1 MHAQVT
7 PDDNRLLRSIPATRV
22 ALIERVAT
30 AVSQA
35 NKRGGG
41 AGGRS
46 LTELQQRFARAYF
59 RGVGE
64 EDLAERTPGLLA
76 RVALNHFE
84 FGSKRAP
91 GQSLVRVFNP
101 DPERDGFDS
110 PHTLVMTVTDD
121 MPFLVDSLSIVFKR
135 AELAVHLIVHPVL
148 DVRRDGRGRIV
159 EAGANSNG
167 NGNGTHA
174 THRPES
180 WQLYEIDRQTDAAQ
194 IEKIQRDIEATLAD
208 VRSAVADWAPM
219 RERARMVVSLLE
231 NTPQPAPADDV
242 AEARHLLDW
251 MEARHF
257 VFLGYRHYTLERGAQ
272 EDRLVPDPRS
282 GLGVLRDGKRKR
294 KGSGA
299 TVLRGD
305 IRAKA
310 REPELLILTKANST
324 STVHR
329 DEYLDYV
336 GVKTFDARGKVTGEH
351 RFLGLWTSTAY
362 HGSPRD
368 IPVLRR
374 KVERVVQYF
383 GLDPQSHDGKAVLN
397 VLETYPRDELF
408 QANVDDLIR
417 IARSVVNLYERRTV
431 RLLVRRDPYH
441 RFYSCLVYVPRDRYN
456 TEVRQRIEQI
466 VLEGFEG
473 KKVESYVQISGSN
486 HARVHVVVRTD
497 PEQRRKVD
505 FAAIESK
512 IAEAAL
518 TWTDRLRE
526 VLAERKGEAAGLLL
540 ATRYRRAFPMA
551 YEEDVV
557 PADALQDL
565 ADLEALREQPQA
577 MRLKLHRPIHAKAE
591 RVHLKIVKLGD
602 PVPISDLLPML
613 ENFGL
618 RVISERPYELVWPEG
633 GAAWIQ
639 DFELEHRER
648 LDIDDTNLEAN
659 FKDAF
664 AATWSGEVENDGFNR
679 LLFGS
684 GLNAREITVLRA
696 YCRYLLQTGVP
707 FSQAYMERTLAANTA
722 ITRNLVRLF
731 ETHFDPATAGKTAGN
746 GAKPTTA
753 ADKASA
759 KGGERNA
766 DKLIAQIRAGLD
778 KVTSLDEDRIL
789 RAYMNLVQATLRTN
803 FYQPDAA
810 GKPKSYVSFKFDPA
824 KIPDLPLPR
833 PKFEIFV
840 YSPRVEGVHLR
851 MGYVARGGIRWSDR
865 REDFRTEVL
874 GLMKAQNVKNTLIV
888 PVGAK
893 GGFVPKRLPTAG
905 TREEIQAEVV
915 SCYQTFIRGLLDLT
929 DNIVS
934 GRMTP
939 PQRVVR
945 RDGDDAYLV
954 VAADK
959 GTATFS
965 DTANAIS
972 LDYGF
977 WLGDAFASGGSAGYD
992 HKKMAITARGAW
1004 ECVKRHFREIGVDI
1018 QKTDFTVTGI
1028 GDMSGDVFGNGMLLS
1043 RHIRLQVAFDHRHI
1057 FIDPSP
1063 DAAVSFAERARLF
1076 DLPRSSWD
1084 DYDRKKISRGGGVFP
1099 RNAKSIA
1106 LSVEARTL
1114 LGIDATA
1121 ATPTEIIKASLKMPV
1136 DLLWNGG
1143 IGTYVKSRHE
1153 SNAEVGDRTN
1163 DAVRINGMELKAKV
1177 VGEGGNLG
1185 FSQRGRVEY
1194 ALAGGRLNTD
1204 FIDNSAGVNTSDV
1217 EVNIKILLNPLV
1229 QIGKLTRG
1237 DRNKLLVRMTNE
1249 VAALVLRNNYLQGQA
1264 ISILELHAGPR
1275 LAEYQHLIHSLERS
1289 GDLNRTLEFLPGD
1302 EELAE
1307 RRKNGS
1313 SLTRPELAILL
1324 AYSKIWL
1331 NNHLLASNVPEDPY
1345 LSSELERY
1353 FPAPVRERFPR
1364 AIGQHRLRREII
1376 ATATTNSLVNRMG
1389 PTFVAR
1395 AQEDTGAEP
1404 AQIARAYSAAREI
1417 FGMRDLWAQ
1426 IEALDNKVPAKL
1438 QYETAFQ
1445 TSRLLRHMT
1454 YWLLAHRKRELQ
1466 VDAAVAEFG
1475 AGVRA
1480 LEAQIGLVLTGSW
1493 GERFEEN
1500 RKQYVTDGL
1509 PQDLATRVASLEAHN
1524 AALDIVELS
1533 LAYHVSVVETAQV
1546 YFDVGARI
1554 GIDWLRDQI
1563 EHLSVEGP
1571 WQAIARAGLRDTA
1584 LRIHRRLA
1592 ERVLS
1597 RKDRGTAQ
1605 GRVTAWVESV
1615 GEDLGHWQRTSTEM
1629 RTAGASDFAT
1639 LTVGVESVRKL
1650 AD

>member
-1 MHAQVT
+1 MHAQVA

-22 ALIERVAT
+22 ALIERIAN
-30 AVSQA
+30 AVSPA
-35 NKRGGG
+35 SKRGG
-41 AGGRS
+41 AS
-46 LTELQQRFARAYF
+46 KTQVELQQRFTRAYF

-76 RVALNHFE
+76 RAALDHFE
-84 FGSKRAP
+84 FGARRAP
-91 GQSLVRVFNP
+91 EQSLIRVFNP
-101 DPERDGFDS
+101 DPEKDGFDS
-110 PHTLVMTVTDD
+110 PHTLVMIVTDD

-135 AELAVHLIVHPVL
+135 ADLAMHLIVHPVL
-148 DVRRDGRGRIV
+148 EVRRDGRGRLV
-159 EAGANSNG
+159 EISANG
-167 NGNGTHA
+167 NGNGNGAHA
-174 THRPES
+174 FRAES
-180 WQLYEIDRQTDAAQ
+180 WQLYEIDRQPDPAQ
-194 IEKIQRDIEATLAD
+194 IEKLQHDIEATLAD
-208 VRSAVADWAPM
+208 VRASVVDWPQM
-219 RERARMVVSLLE
+219 RERARAVVSSLE
-231 NTPQPAPADDV
+231 NSPPPVPADDV
-242 AEARHLLDW
+242 AEARHLLSW

-257 VFLGYRHYTLERGAQ
+257 VFLGYRHYTLEPGAQ
-272 EDRLVPDPRS
+272 EDRLVSDPRS

-294 KGSGA
+294 KSAGG

-305 IRAKA
+305 IRTKA

-336 GVKTFDARGKVTGEH
+336 GVKTFDAKGRVSGEH

-383 GLDPQSHDGKAVLN
+383 GLDPQSHDGKAVVN

-408 QANVDDLIR
+408 QAGANDLIR

-473 KKVESYVQISGSN
+473 QKVESNVQISGSN

-505 FAAIESK
+505 YTAIEK
-512 IAEAAL
+512 RIADAAL

-526 VLAERKGEAAGLLL
+526 VLAENEGEAAGLLL

-551 YEEDVV
+551 YEEDVA
-557 PADALQDL
+557 PADAPQDL
-565 ADLEALREQPQA
+565 ADLEALREYPQA
-577 MRLKLHRPIHAKAE
+577 MRLKLHRPAHAKSG

-618 RVISERPYELVWPEG
+618 RVISERPYELAWPEG

-639 DFELEHRER
+639 DFELEHRDR
-648 LDIDDTNLEAN
+648 LEIDAGLENN
-659 FKDAF
+659 FKEAF
-664 AATWSGEVENDGFNR
+664 AAAWSGEIENDGFNR

-707 FSQAYMERTLAANTA
+707 FSQAYMERTLSANTA

-731 ETHFDPATAGKTAGN
+731 ETQFNPAPP
-746 GAKPTTA
+746 AKA
-753 ADKASA
+753 ALPVA
-759 KGGERNA
+759 KGAG
-766 DKLIAQIRAGLD
+766 DKLIAQIRADLD

-789 RAYMNLVQATLRTN
+789 RAYLNLAQATLRTN

-810 GKPKSYVSFKFDPA
+810 GKPKSYVSFKFDPG

-934 GRMTP
+934 GRIVP
-939 PQRVVR
+939 PARVVR
-945 RDGDDAYLV
+945 RDTDDAYLV

-1018 QKTDFTVTGI
+1018 QKSDFTVAGI

-1057 FIDPSP
+1057 FIDPNP
-1063 DAAVSFAERARLF
+1063 DAALSFAERARLF

-1099 RNAKSIA
+1099 RTSKSIP
-1106 LSVEARTL
+1106 LSTEVRAL
-1114 LGIDATA
+1114 LGIEAGT
-1121 ATPTEIIKASLKMPV
+1121 ATPNEIIRAALKMPV

-1143 IGTYVKSRHE
+1143 IGTYVKSSHE

-1163 DAVRINGMELKAKV
+1163 DGVRINGAELKAKV

-1194 ALAGGRLNTD
+1194 AQAGGRLNTD

-1229 QIGKLTRG
+1229 QAGKLTRG
-1237 DRNKLLVRMTNE
+1237 DRNKLLARMTNE

-1264 ISILELHAGPR
+1264 ISIMELHAGPR
-1275 LAEYQHLIHSLERS
+1275 LAEYQHLIRSLERT
-1289 GDLNRTLEFLPGD
+1289 GDLNRTLEFLPAD
-1302 EELAE
+1302 DELAE

-1353 FPAPVRERFPR
+1353 FPAPVRERFPK

-1389 PTFVAR
+1389 PTFVPR

-1404 AQIARAYSAAREI
+1404 SQIARAYTAAREI
-1417 FGMRDLWAQ
+1417 FGMRELWAQ

-1438 QYETAFQ
+1438 QYESAFQ

-1454 YWLLAHRKRELQ
+1454 YWLLAHRKREFQ

-1475 AGVRA
+1475 SGVRE
-1480 LEAQIGLVLTGSW
+1480 LESQIGQVLTGSW
-1493 GERFEEN
+1493 RERFEGN
-1500 RKQYVTDGL
+1500 QKQHITAGL
-1509 PQDLATRVASLEAHN
+1509 PHELATRVAGLEAHN

-1533 LAYHVSVVETAQV
+1533 LIHHVSVVEAARV
-1546 YFDVGARI
+1546 YFEVGARI
-1554 GIDWLRDQI
+1554 GIDWLRDKI
-1563 EHLSVEGP
+1563 EQLSVDGP
-1571 WQAIARAGLRDTA
+1571 WQAIARAGLRDGA

-1605 GRVTAWVESV
+1605 VRVTVWVESIS
-1615 GEDLGHWQRTSTEM
+1615 EELSHWQRTLTEM
-1629 RTAGASDFAT
+1629 RSAGAGDFAT

>member
-1 MHAQVT
+1 
-7 PDDNRLLRSIPATRV
+7 
-22 ALIERVAT
+22 
-30 AVSQA
+30 
-35 NKRGGG
+35 
-41 AGGRS
+41 
-46 LTELQQRFARAYF
+46 
-59 RGVGE
+59 VGE
-64 EDLAERTPGLLA
+64 EDLSERTPGLLA
-76 RVALNHFE
+76 RAALDHFE
-84 FGSKRAP
+84 FGAKRT
-91 GQSLVRVFNP
+91 GEQSLIRVFNP
-101 DPERDGFDS
+101 DPEKDGFDS
-110 PHTLVMTVTDD
+110 PHTLVMSVTDD

-135 AELAVHLIVHPVL
+135 ADLAVHLIVHPVL
-148 DVRRDGRGRIV
+148 EVRRDGRGRLIEV
-159 EAGANSNG
+159 GTNG

-174 THRPES
+174 YRAES
-180 WQLYEIDRQTDAAQ
+180 WQLYEIDRQTDPAQ
-194 IEKIQRDIEATLAD
+194 IQKIQDAIEATLAD
-208 VRSAVADWAPM
+208 VRAAVADWSQM
-219 RERARMVVSLLE
+219 RERARSVVSTLE
-231 NTPQPAPADDV
+231 NSPPPVPADDV
-242 AEARHLLDW
+242 AEARHLLSW

-272 EDRLVPDPRS
+272 EDRLVSDPRS
-282 GLGVLRDGKRKR
+282 GLGILRDGKRKR
-294 KGSGA
+294 KGAGG
-299 TVLRGD
+299 TVLKGD
-305 IRAKA
+305 VRAKA
-310 REPELLILTKANST
+310 REPELLILTKANSN
-324 STVHR
+324 SSVHR

-336 GVKTFDARGKVTGEH
+336 GVKTFDAKGKVSGEH

-383 GLDPQSHDGKAVLN
+383 GLDPQSHDGKAVVN

-408 QANVDDLIR
+408 QAGVNDLIR

-473 KKVESYVQISGSN
+473 KQVESYVQISGSN

-497 PEQRRKVD
+497 PDQRRKVD
-505 FAAIESK
+505 YAAIEQR
-512 IAEAAL
+512 IADAAL

-526 VLAERKGEAAGLLL
+526 VLAEQEGEAKGLLL

-551 YEEDVV
+551 YEEDIG
-557 PADALQDL
+557 PADVPQDL
-565 ADLEALREQPQA
+565 ADLEALRESPQA
-577 MRLKLHRPIHAKAE
+577 MRLKLHRPAHAKAG

-618 RVISERPYELVWPEG
+618 RVISERPYELAWPEG

-648 LDIDDTNLEAN
+648 LEIDATLESN
-659 FKDAF
+659 FKEAF
-664 AATWSGEVENDGFNR
+664 AAAWAGEVENDGFNR
-679 LLFGS
+679 LLFGCA
-684 GLNAREITVLRA
+684 LNAREITVLRA

-707 FSQAYMERTLAANTA
+707 FSQAYMERTLAANTV

-731 ETHFDPATAGKTAGN
+731 ETHFNPSG
-746 GAKPTTA
+746 TTKGT
-753 ADKASA
+753 ADK
-759 KGGERNA
+759 
-766 DKLIAQIRAGLD
+766 ITTQIRTELD

-789 RAYMNLVQATLRTN
+789 RAYLTLVQATLRTN

-810 GKPKSYVSFKFDPA
+810 GKAKSYVSFKFDPS

-865 REDFRTEVL
+865 REDFRTEIL

-893 GGFVPKRLPTAG
+893 GGFVPKRLPITG

-929 DNIVS
+929 DNIV
-934 GRMTP
+934 GGKIAP
-939 PQRVVR
+939 PARVVR
-945 RDGDDAYLV
+945 RDIDDAYLV

-972 LDYGF
+972 IDYGF
-977 WLGDAFASGGSAGYD
+977 WLADAFASGGSAGYD

-1018 QKTDFTVTGI
+1018 QKTDFTVAGI

-1057 FIDPSP
+1057 LIDPNP

-1099 RNAKSIA
+1099 RASKSIP
-1106 LSVEARTL
+1106 LSTEAKTL
-1114 LGIDATA
+1114 LGIEANA
-1121 ATPTEIIKASLKMPV
+1121 ATPNDIIRATLKMPV

-1143 IGTYVKSRHE
+1143 IGTYVKSSHE

-1163 DAVRINGMELKAKV
+1163 DGVRINGLDLKAKV

-1194 ALAGGRLNTD
+1194 ALNGGRLNTD

-1217 EVNIKILLNPLV
+1217 EVNIKILLNPQVLS
-1229 QIGKLTRG
+1229 GKLTRG

-1249 VAALVLRNNYLQGQA
+1249 VAGLVLRNNYLQGQA
-1264 ISILELHAGPR
+1264 ISVMELHAGPR
-1275 LAEYQHLIHSLERS
+1275 LAEYQHLIRSLERS
-1289 GDLNRTLEFLPGD
+1289 GDLNRTLEFLPMD
-1302 EELAE
+1302 DELAD
-1307 RRKNGS
+1307 RRKNGR

-1324 AYSKIWL
+1324 AYGKIWL

-1353 FPAPVRERFPR
+1353 FPAPVRERFPK
-1364 AIGQHRLRREII
+1364 AIAQHRLRREII
-1376 ATATTNSLVNRMG
+1376 ATATTNSLINRMG
-1389 PTFVAR
+1389 PTFVSR

-1404 AQIARAYSAAREI
+1404 SQIARAYTAAREI
-1417 FGMRDLWAQ
+1417 FGMRELWAQ
-1426 IEALDNKVPAKL
+1426 IEGLDNKVPAKL
-1438 QYETAFQ
+1438 QYESAFQ

-1475 AGVRA
+1475 SGVRE
-1480 LEAQIGLVLTGSW
+1480 LEAEIGQVLTGSW
-1493 GERFEEN
+1493 RERFEEN
-1500 RKQYVTDGL
+1500 RKQHVIAGL
-1509 PQDLATRVASLEAHN
+1509 PQELATRVASLESHN

-1533 LAYHVSVVETAQV
+1533 LIHKVSVVEAARV
-1546 YFDVGARI
+1546 YFEVGARI
-1554 GIDWLRDQI
+1554 GIDWLRDKI
-1563 EHLSVEGP
+1563 EQLSVDGP
-1571 WQAIARAGLRDTA
+1571 WQAIARAGLRDGA

-1605 GRVTAWVESV
+1605 VRVTAWVESI
-1615 GEDLGHWQRTSTEM
+1615 GEELPHWQRTLTEM
-1629 RTAGASDFAT
+1629 RSAGAGDFAT

>member
-1 MHAQVT
+1 MHAQVA

-22 ALIERVAT
+22 ALIERIAN
-30 AVSQA
+30 AVSPA
-35 NKRGGG
+35 GKRSG
-41 AGGRS
+41 AS
-46 LTELQQRFARAYF
+46 KTQVELQQRFTRTYF

-76 RVALNHFE
+76 RAALGHFE
-84 FGSKRAP
+84 FGARRAP
-91 GQSLVRVFNP
+91 EQSLIRVFNP
-101 DPERDGFDS
+101 DPEKDGFDS
-110 PHTLVMTVTDD
+110 PHTLVMIVTDD

-135 AELAVHLIVHPVL
+135 ADLAMHLIVHPVL
-148 DVRRDGRGRIV
+148 DLRRDGRGRLV
-159 EAGANSNG
+159 EISANG
-167 NGNGTHA
+167 NGNGNGAHTFRA
-174 THRPES
+174 ES
-180 WQLYEIDRQTDAAQ
+180 WQLYEIDRQPDAGQ
-194 IEKIQRDIEATLAD
+194 IEKLQHDIEATLAD
-208 VRSAVADWAPM
+208 VRAAVVDWSQM
-219 RERARMVVSLLE
+219 RERARAVVSSLE
-231 NTPQPAPADDV
+231 NSPPPVPADDV
-242 AEARHLLDW
+242 AEARHLLSW

-272 EDRLVPDPRS
+272 EDRLVSDPRS

-294 KGSGA
+294 KGAGG

-310 REPELLILTKANST
+310 RESELLILTKANST

-336 GVKTFDARGKVTGEH
+336 GVKTFDAKGRVSGEH

-383 GLDPQSHDGKAVLN
+383 GLDPQSHDGKAVAN

-408 QANVDDLIR
+408 QAGVNDLIR

-473 KKVESYVQISGSN
+473 GKVESYVQISGSN

-505 FAAIESK
+505 YAAIEK
-512 IAEAAL
+512 RIADAAL

-526 VLAERKGEAAGLLL
+526 VLAEHEGEARGLLL

-551 YEEDVV
+551 YEEDVA
-557 PADALQDL
+557 PADAPQDL
-565 ADLEALREQPQA
+565 ADLEALREHPQA
-577 MRLKLHRPIHAKAE
+577 MRLKLHRPAHAKPG

-618 RVISERPYELVWPEG
+618 RVISERPYELAWPEG

-639 DFELEHRER
+639 DFELEHRDR
-648 LDIDDTNLEAN
+648 LEIDAGLEDN
-659 FKDAF
+659 FKEAF
-664 AATWSGEVENDGFNR
+664 AAAWSGELENDGFNR

-707 FSQAYMERTLAANTA
+707 FSQAYMERTLTANTA

-731 ETHFDPATAGKTAGN
+731 ETQFNPA
-746 GAKPTTA
+746 PP
-753 ADKASA
+753 A
-759 KGGERNA
+759 KGAPPAAKGAA
-766 DKLIAQIRAGLD
+766 DKLIAQIRADLD

-789 RAYMNLVQATLRTN
+789 RAYLNLAQATLRTN

-810 GKPKSYVSFKFDPA
+810 GKPKSYVSFKFDSG

-865 REDFRTEVL
+865 REDFRTEIL

-934 GRMTP
+934 GRIAP
-939 PQRVVR
+939 PARVLR

-1018 QKTDFTVTGI
+1018 QKTDFTVAGI

-1063 DAAVSFAERARLF
+1063 DTAVSFAERARLF

-1099 RNAKSIA
+1099 RTAKSIP
-1106 LSVEARTL
+1106 LSTEARAL
-1114 LGIDATA
+1114 LGIEASA
-1121 ATPTEIIKASLKMPV
+1121 ATPNEIIRATLKMPV

-1143 IGTYVKSRHE
+1143 IGTYVKSSHE

-1163 DAVRINGMELKAKV
+1163 DAVRINGVELKAKV

-1229 QIGKLTRG
+1229 QAGKLTRG
-1237 DRNKLLVRMTNE
+1237 DRNKLLARMTNE

-1264 ISILELHAGPR
+1264 ISIMELHAGPR
-1275 LAEYQHLIHSLERS
+1275 LAEYQHLIRSLERS
-1289 GDLNRTLEFLPGD
+1289 GDLNRTLEFLPAD

-1307 RRKNGS
+1307 RRKNDS

-1353 FPAPVRERFPR
+1353 FPAPVRERFPK
-1364 AIGQHRLRREII
+1364 AIAQHRLRREII

-1395 AQEDTGAEP
+1395 AQEDSGAEP
-1404 AQIARAYSAAREI
+1404 SQIARAYTAAREI
-1417 FGMRDLWAQ
+1417 FGMRELWAQ

-1438 QYETAFQ
+1438 QYESAFQ

-1475 AGVRA
+1475 SSVRE
-1480 LEAQIGLVLTGSW
+1480 LEAEIGQVLSGSW
-1493 GERFEEN
+1493 RERFEEN
-1500 RKQYVTDGL
+1500 RKQHVAAGL
-1509 PQDLATRVASLEAHN
+1509 PHELATRVASLEAHN

-1533 LAYHVSVVETAQV
+1533 LTHHVSVVEAARV
-1546 YFDVGARI
+1546 YFEVGARI
-1554 GIDWLRDQI
+1554 GIDWLRDKI
-1563 EHLSVEGP
+1563 EQLSVEGP
-1571 WQAIARAGLRDTA
+1571 WQAIARGGLRDGA

-1605 GRVTAWVESV
+1605 ARVTAWVESI
-1615 GEDLGHWQRTSTEM
+1615 GEELSHWQRTLTEM
-1629 RTAGASDFAT
+1629 RSAGAGDFAT